1 VSEETEGQDTG
12 AEASGAGVDPFAA
25 AMALSG
31 ASREKA
37 DAFLDNQNSLID
49 IQKHHLH
56 RQLTSLDLGIW
67 EKRLGVLLR
76 IATAFTGLAIAAG
89 LAFMVWDAAHGNG
102 LLIEPFS
109 VPPDL
114 ASRGL
119 TGEVVAAR
127 ILDRLNELQTETSS
141 QRAPKSYAHSWGPN
155 DIKID
160 IPETGVSLGELDSF
174 LREKLGHDTH
184 VNGEIVRT
192 DTGLSLTVRAG
203 ADGSASIAGR
213 DTEMDA
219 LVQKLAESVYRLTQ
233 PYRYGIYLGRVGQN
247 GEAIRI
253 FQQLATTGSVEERP
267 WGYNGWQFQL
277 LSAPENAHLARHL
290 LDQAVT
296 LDPNFVL
303 GWENIEGEE
312 EFVQPEA
319 ALRDGRR
326 ILSLLSGDGK
336 DTIRPDAVPY
346 VRLVEQA
353 AIDRNL
359 GAFAEA
365 AREDAAVVQFQG
377 GRLGGSAPS
386 FAAAAQD
393 QASAH
398 NLDAA
403 SATLAN
409 PVAQFGVTRGRIED
423 ESLRARL
430 EIASQAEDWPKARL
444 LASQAIADH
453 ELYRNIVFG
462 IALSAYTEARLGNI
476 AAAEKQIAPTPA
488 DCYYCLRFRA
498 QIAELK
504 GEHARADW
512 WFARAIQSA
521 PSIPCAYADWGQ
533 ALLARGKPDEAIEK
547 FTVDNKK
554 GPKFADPLEMWGEAL
569 MAKNQS
575 HLALA
580 KFEEADKY
588 APNWGR
594 LHLKWGEALAYAG
607 KADEAKAQFTR
618 AAQLYLTP
626 ADKTE
631 LARVSGHG

>member
-1 VSEETEGQDTG
+1 MSEETEGQDTG
-12 AEASGAGVDPFAA
+12 TEAVAGGVDPAA
-25 AMALSG
+25 AALALAG
-31 ASREKA
+31 AGREEA
-37 DAFLDNQNSLID
+37 NAFLNDQRRLIEV
-49 IQKHHLH
+49 QMHHLH
-56 RQLTSLDLGIW
+56 IQLKQLHLGVW

-76 IATAFTGLAIAAG
+76 LATAVVGFAVAAG
-89 LAFMVWDAAHGNG
+89 VAFMVWDASHSEG

-109 VPPDL
+109 IPPDL
-114 ASRGL
+114 VQRGI
-119 TGEVVAAR
+119 TGQVVAAR

-141 QRAPKSYAHSWGPN
+141 QRASKSYAHSWGPN

-192 DTGLSLTVRAG
+192 ETGLSLTVRAD
-203 ADGSASIAGR
+203 ADGAASIAGR

-233 PYRYGIYLGRVGQN
+233 PYRYGIYLGRIGQN
-247 GEAIRI
+247 EEAIRI
-253 FQQLATTGSVEERP
+253 LRQLATTGSVQERP

-277 LSAPENAHLARHL
+277 IGGPDSARLTRHL
-290 LDQAVT
+290 LDQAVA
-296 LDPNFVL
+296 LAPNFVL
-303 GWENIEGEE
+303 GWENIAGDE
-312 EFVQPEA
+312 EFVRPEA
-319 ALRDGRR
+319 ALRDQRR

-359 GAFAEA
+359 GAFAQA
-365 AREDAAVVQFQG
+365 AQEDAQVVQFQG

-386 FAAAAQD
+386 FAAVAQD

-398 NLDAA
+398 DLAA
-403 SATLAN
+403 ARATLAN
-409 PVAQFGVTRGRIED
+409 PIAQFGVTSVRAKG

-430 EIASQAEDWPKARL
+430 EIASQIGDWPTARL
-444 LASQAIADH
+444 LAMQSVAARDWF
-453 ELYRNIVFG
+453 RNAAFG
-462 IALSAYTEARLGNI
+462 MALGAYAQARLGNP

-488 DCYYCLRFRA
+488 DCYFCLEFRA

-504 GEHARADW
+504 SDYGRADW
-512 WFARAIQSA
+512 WFARAVQSA
-521 PSIPCAYADWGQ
+521 PSIPLAYADWGQ
-533 ALLARGKPDEAIEK
+533 ALLARGQPDAAIEK
-547 FTVDNKK
+547 FKLANQK
-554 GPKFADPLEMWGEAL
+554 GPHFADPLEGWGEAL

-580 KFEEADKY
+580 KFAEAEKY

-594 LHLKWGEALAYAG
+594 LHLKWGEALFYAG
-607 KADEAKAQFTR
+607 KKSDAQKQFAQAAQFD
-618 AAQLYLTP
+618 LMP
-626 ADKTE
+626 SEKSE
-631 LARVSGHG
+631 LARHP